1 MLLRGAFLVVW
12 WLGLQSL
19 NTGDLGSVPGGVTDF
34 HTLQLGFQHTATKT
48 EDPTCCHWGLVPP
61 NKWVYILK
69 KKKKKKK
76 RVLRETTIKKKK
88 SLFSL
93 ELLLRILIMTWLSLH
108 YIESLSESLH
118 LSTKQSF
125 ASAEGLFCFL
135 LREPSI
141 GCVHPFWPRVELKIL
156 SLQFCYL

>member
-19 NTGDLGSVPGGVTDF
+19 NTGDLGSVPGGVIES
-34 HTLQLGFQHTATKT
+34 HMPLLGFQHTATKI
-48 EDPTCCHWGLVPP
+48 EDPTCCHGTWWSQI
-61 NKWVYILK
+61 NEYIYF
-69 KKKKKKK
+69 KKKKK
-76 RVLRETTIKKKK
+76 RLLRETTIKKKK

-93 ELLLRILIMTWLSLH
+93 KLLLRILIITWFSLH

-141 GCVHPFWPRVELKIL
+141 GCVHPFWPRVELKTL